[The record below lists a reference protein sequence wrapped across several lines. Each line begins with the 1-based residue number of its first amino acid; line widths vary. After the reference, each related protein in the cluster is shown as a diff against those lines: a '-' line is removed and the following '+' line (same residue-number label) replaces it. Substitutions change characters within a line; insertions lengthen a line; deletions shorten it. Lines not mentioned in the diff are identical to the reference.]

1 MNATREKCL
10 PHMQEAVNRQTVKTA
25 QVLNV
30 QRTKTVSVTTVLS
43 LISSTSWKVSMKL
56 SYWQFEGFPDGLPL
70 LPIYSLAQREIK
82 NRGGDSRW
90 YFYRTKCRGPFKYT
104 KFSISY
110 DSTFVVHLYNRTIHI
125 NHRVVICAKNVC
137 SVFLP

>member
-1 MNATREKCL
+1 MNVIRAKCP
-10 PHMQEAVNRQTVKTA
+10 PHMQEVVNRQTVKTA

-30 QRTKTVSVTTVLS
+30 QRTKTVSVTTVPS

-70 LPIYSLAQREIK
+70 LPIYSLAWRSRTGE
-82 NRGGDSRW
+82 GGVVDGN
-90 YFYRTKCRGPFKYT
+90 FTKLNGGPFKCT
-104 KFSISY
+104 KFSISC
-110 DSTFVVHLYNRTIHI
+110 DSTFLVHF
-125 NHRVVICAKNVC
+125 VKNVC